1 MTAPDLAA
9 LREKALAAA
18 EADPE
23 ERRSGGPWTA
33 TERVRFR
40 AGFDDAAAMV
50 EEARA
55 EHQRF
60 VLEHSF
66 DAFQRLRAERD
77 TAQAALGATEALLR
91 RLWTAFSQ
99 ADGNTRVIRGYGLM
113 DIQDPLAVELRARF
127 PSL

>member
-66 DAFQRLRAERD
+66 DAFQRLRSERD

-99 ADGNTRVIRGYGLM
+99 ADGNTRFIRGYGLM